1 MPGAGHPGGG
11 GRAQGHPAKGRRGST
26 AVAGIGAIEPPAA
39 ACRWEAVNLHKNQPR
54 RIAANIA
61 KLSELL
67 KRPVPYGHALH
78 YQNGGRNLAG
88 PGPTVFRVMREG
100 RRK

>member
-11 GRAQGHPAKGRRGST
+11 GRAQGHPAKEGAARPPWLGS
-26 AVAGIGAIEPPAA
+26 AIEPPAA
-39 ACRWEAVNLHKNQPR
+39 ACRWEAVNLYKKKPR

-78 YQNGGRNLAG
+78 YQNEGRNLTG